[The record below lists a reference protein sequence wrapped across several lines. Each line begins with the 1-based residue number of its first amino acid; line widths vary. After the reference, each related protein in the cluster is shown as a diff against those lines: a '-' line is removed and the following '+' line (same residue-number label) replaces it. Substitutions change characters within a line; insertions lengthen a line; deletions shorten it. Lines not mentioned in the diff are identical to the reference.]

1 MVVCCVCCVCC
12 GCGVVCCV
20 FVCVCVVWCMWCV
33 WCVSVLCVWC
43 GVVWLGAN
51 EMGPK
56 WRDCLQS
63 TCLQVLLYPSPKPGT
78 KASEEKLRICCD
90 AGSCCVR
97 GLLTDGEQWVLRSAL
112 PGVGW
117 KLRLGSVGVDAV
129 FICAYEVVKNVRNL
143 GVRVE
148 PAVCVNPG
156 WWASALPCG
165 GGGGRSVTQYF

>member
-1 MVVCCVCCVCC
+1 MVWWYVVCVVYVV
-12 GCGVVCCV
+12 GVVWYVVCL
-20 FVCVCVVWCMWCV
+20 CVCVVWCM

-43 GVVWLGAN
+43 GVVWLRAK

-78 KASEEKLRICCD
+78 KASEEKLTICCD

-112 PGVGW
+112 PGVRW
-117 KLRLGSVGVDAV
+117 KLRLGSVGVITFRKTMQFLFV
-129 FICAYEVVKNVRNL
+129 HMKLLKTF
-143 GVRVE
+143 E
-148 PAVCVNPG
+148 PWVCV
-156 WWASALPCG
+156 WSLPCA
-165 GGGGRSVTQYF
+165 